1 MSCSDMLWKIHDLFR
16 DVFLP
21 YSINSYSCSSINAD
35 PSNAEW
41 LENHYED
48 FSKAKIHYEDFPKA
62 KTHYEDFSKAKTHA
76 KHQFEASF
84 ADAGVPAVA
93 GAPARRRRRRQQP
106 PARRP
111 ASPTRA
117 RSINLFMLDLVYL
130 VAVTT

>member
-1 MSCSDMLWKIHDLFR
+1 MTAICSHI
-16 DVFLP
+16 
-21 YSINSYSCSSINAD
+21 CSQ
-35 PSNAEW
+35 
-41 LENHYED
+41 
-48 FSKAKIHYEDFPKA
+48 
-62 KTHYEDFSKAKTHA
+62 THA

-93 GAPARRRRRRQQP
+93 GAPARRRRRRLQP

-111 ASPTRA
+111 ASLTRA

>member
-48 FSKAKIHYEDFPKA
+48 FPKAKTHYEDVPKA

-76 KHQFEASF
+76 KHQLEASF

-93 GAPARRRRRRQQP
+93 GAPARRRRRRRQP